1 MICFTRIPLKD
12 FIKKHNPQE
21 PKKETI
27 ENFEKEINNLLENAP
42 KQDDEEFQKNEIN
55 KFLKNTYGYDCN
67 TYKKVDSAIYVDGE
81 VRVLIEVK
89 ALNNRNEF
97 PKNRE
102 NPISK
107 AFCQMVLYFLEEIE
121 KEKNNSLK
129 HTIICNAHE
138 FFLFDCKDLL
148 FLKEDKRIKDF
159 YKKCAKKEG
168 TDSSKPKFYKDLEQY
183 LQEDFQGELR
193 YTHFNL
199 SNYDPKELPL
209 IYQVLSQEVLLKQR
223 KTLDANTLNK
233 DFYEELLY
241 ILGLE
246 EQNDKGKI
254 LIKPSRTQN
263 SLSAALKKKYEN
275 LDDEEVMALLI
286 AWNNRILFLRLLE
299 SLLISFKHFEKP
311 FLTTENF
318 KDFNALNTLFFEVL
332 AKKNSERSLNKEDK
346 ILEKIPYLNSSLF
359 DQTPLELKGHEIRLL
374 ENKKLELY
382 QNSVLKKHEN
392 YQEKKE
398 LPLLKYLFEFLR
410 LYKFTTTPKD
420 IKDNT
425 DTSESRLINPSV
437 LGLVFEKL
445 NGYKEGSF
453 YTPSFI
459 TSYMCKE
466 SITPIVL
473 DKFNAIYQWD
483 CENLKALREKIDRN
497 FSNEKAK
504 EYLNTLLTLRICDPA
519 VGSGHF
525 LVSAL
530 NEMVLI
536 AYELG
541 LIASLYRHELRLE
554 NDEIIIHH
562 AQTGEIFNYKKPHS
576 ENDPHHQI
584 QKELFE
590 LKKDIIENC
599 LFGVDINPNSCE
611 ITKLRLWIEL
621 LKYSYY
627 IFEKGKNTNNLET
640 LPNIDINIKCA
651 NSLVSRF
658 ALKDKALLKTEK
670 NKNLEYY
677 IAEYKELVKIYK
689 DPKILES
696 LTRPIKD
703 SNAVRKYA
711 KERLYQELAQNPN
724 KDFKKA
730 LNDRIEKIKEAF
742 KLTLEP
748 PQKEL
753 KFKKFLKEHLELYG
767 KSILEEANDNGLEL
781 EALAL
786 EKKMAHEGLFHD
798 YTPYPKLDKTDKVV
812 GLEHFNRYVLTSYKD
827 LQDENERYAN
837 ALEWRFE
844 FPEVLNDEG
853 DFLGF
858 DCIIGNPPY
867 IRQEHIKDLKPLL
880 QKQYQDFY
888 NSTADIYTYF
898 FALAYHLLKE
908 KGFNAF
914 ITSNKYAR
922 AKYGA
927 KLRELLLKKT
937 TLVSYMELNALK
949 VFESA
954 AVDTSI
960 MSFIKQTPP
969 KESDFEYYE
978 PTPNDKDDLKST
990 PHLPMKQN
998 ALSTES
1004 FIFANAT
1011 LLDLRDK
1018 IESVGTPLK
1027 DWDIQINYGI
1037 KTGANEAFIIPT
1049 EKREEILKNCDD
1061 AQKDERGMSE
1071 RERTKELIKP
1081 ILRGKDIKRYSY
1093 EWADLWVII
1102 AKFGSHEFLE
1112 VEYPTIYNHLLQYKD
1127 QLEQRGQCRYSRGPQ
1142 NSNKPYPGQH
1152 HWLELD
1158 NNPKD
1163 SYLQDFEKE
1172 KIVYGEIV
1180 QEPRFYLDNGEC
1192 ELGVFYAEA
1201 TSFILTGEHLRYL
1214 LGMLHSKLITF
1225 AFKTFYAGGGLG
1237 ESGYRYKKAFIER
1250 LPIPQITEKNQEL
1263 ADKITDGAK
1272 QILALKAKDPKAN
1285 TQGLEKEIDALV
1297 YQLYHLTDEE
1307 IKTIENGQ

>member
-1 MICFTRIPLKD
+1 MIRFAHISLKD

-21 PKKETI
+21 PTTETI
-27 ENFEKEINNLLENAP
+27 ENFEKEINSLLENAP
-42 KQDDEEFQKNEIN
+42 RQDDEEFQKNEIN
-55 KFLKNTYGYDCN
+55 SFLKNTYGYRCN
-67 TYKKVDSAIYVDGE
+67 TNKKVDSAIYMDKE
-81 VRVLIEVK
+81 AWVLIEVK
-89 ALNNRNEF
+89 ALNNKTEF

-102 NPISK
+102 NPLSK

-148 FLKEDKRIKDF
+148 FLKDDKRIKKF
-159 YKKCAKKEG
+159 YKNYAKKEG

-199 SNYDPKELPL
+199 SSYDPKELPL
-209 IYQVLSQEVLLKQR
+209 IYQVLSQEILLKQR

-254 LIKPSRTQN
+254 LIKPSRTKN
-263 SLSAALKKKYEN
+263 SLSDALKEQYKN

-299 SLLISFKHFEKP
+299 SLLISFEHFENP

-318 KDFNALNTLFFEVL
+318 ENFNDLNTLFFEVL
-332 AKKNSERSLNKEDK
+332 AKKNSERLKEIKEDK

-359 DQTPLELKGHEIRLL
+359 DKTPLESKGHEIKLL
-374 ENKKLELY
+374 DNKKLEIY
-382 QNSVLKKHEN
+382 KNSVLKKHED
-392 YQEKKE
+392 YQKDKP
-398 LPLLKYLFEFLR
+398 LPLLEYFFKFLR

-504 EYLNTLLTLRICDPA
+504 EYLQLLLTLRVCDPA

-530 NEMVLI
+530 NEMVWI

-541 LIASLYRHELRLE
+541 LIASLYRYDLKLE
-554 NDEIIIHH
+554 NDEIIIHTP
-562 AQTGEIFNYKKPHS
+562 TGEIFNYKKPDS
-576 ENDPHHQI
+576 ENDPHHHI

-590 LKKDIIENC
+590 LKKSIIENC

-627 IFEKGKNTNNLET
+627 IFENGKNTNALET

-651 NSLVSRF
+651 NSLISRF

-670 NKNLEYY
+670 NKNLKYS

-689 DPKILES
+689 NPKILET
-696 LTRPIKD
+696 LTHPIKD
-703 SNAVRKYA
+703 SDAVGKYA
-711 KERLYQELAQNPN
+711 KERLYQELKQNPN

-730 LNDRIEKIKEAF
+730 LNDRIEKIKKAF
-742 KLTLEP
+742 KLTLDP
-748 PQKEL
+748 PPKEL

-767 KSILEEANDNGLEL
+767 KSILEEANYNGLEL

-786 EKKMAHEGLFHD
+786 EKQMASEKLFHD
-798 YTPYPKLDKTDKVV
+798 YRPYPKLDKSDKVV
-812 GLEHFNRYVLTSYKD
+812 GLEHFNRYVLASYKD

-844 FPEVLNDEG
+844 FPEVLDDEG
-853 DFLGF
+853 DFSGF

-867 IRQEHIKDLKPLL
+867 IRQEQIKDLKPLL

-898 FALAYHLLKE
+898 FALSYHLLKE
-908 KGFNAF
+908 KGFSAF

-922 AKYGA
+922 AKYGT
-927 KLRELLLKKT
+927 KLREWLLKKT
-937 TLVSYMELNALK
+937 TIVSYMELNALK

-960 MSFIKQTPP
+960 MNFIKQTPP
-969 KESDFEYYE
+969 KESDFKYYE
-978 PTPNDKDDLKST
+978 PTPNDKNDLKST
-990 PHLPMKQN
+990 PSLLMKQN

-1018 IESVGTPLK
+1018 MESVGTPLK
-1027 DWDIQINYGI
+1027 NWDIQIYRGI
-1037 KTGANEAFIIPT
+1037 LTGANEAFIITT
-1049 EKREEILKNCDD
+1049 EKREEILNACKT
-1061 AQKDERGMSE
+1061 QEERK
-1071 RERTKELIKP
+1071 RTEALIKP

-1093 EWADLWVII
+1093 EWAGEWVIFI
-1102 AKFGSHEFLE
+1102 PWHFPNTNSPKNMEENEQDFSIH
-1112 VEYPTIYNHLLQYKD
+1112 YPIIYSHLLSHKD
-1127 QLEQRGQCRYSRGPQ
+1127 KLLKRNKDETGKRYEWYCLQRWAANY
-1142 NSNKPYPGQH
+1142 Y
-1152 HWLELD
+1152 
-1158 NNPKD
+1158 
-1163 SYLQDFEKE
+1163 QDFEKE
-1172 KIVYGEIV
+1172 KIVWASVGFVEYCMIPGLLI
-1180 QEPRFYLDNGEC
+1180 LDTNYFFEVSKFGN
-1192 ELGVFYAEA
+1192 
-1201 TSFILTGEHLRYL
+1201 TKNYL
-1214 LGMLHSKLITF
+1214 LGLLNSKLLTFWLKAKNTPLGDMGAYRNYKYNIMELPMVKIT
-1225 AFKTFYAGGGLG
+1225 AKN
-1237 ESGYRYKKAFIER
+1237 KKI
-1250 LPIPQITEKNQEL
+1250 
-1263 ADKITDGAK
+1263 ADKIIALVDK
-1272 QILALKAKDPKAN
+1272 ILKTKEKDPKAN
-1285 TQGLEKEIDALV
+1285 TQKLEKEIDALV
-1297 YQLYHLTDEE
+1297 YQLYNLTDEE
-1307 IKTIENGQ
+1307 IKIIEEGQ

>member
-1 MICFTRIPLKD
+1 MIRFTRVPLKD

-27 ENFEKEINNLLENAP
+27 ENFEKEINSLLENAP
-42 KQDDEEFQKNEIN
+42 RRNDEEFQKNEIN
-55 KFLKNTYGYDCN
+55 KFLGKTYGYECN
-67 TYKKVDSAIYVDGE
+67 TRKKVDSAIYMDEE
-81 VRVLIEVK
+81 VQVLIEVK
-89 ALNNRNEF
+89 ALNKKTEF
-97 PKNRE
+97 PKNKE
-102 NPISK
+102 NPLSK
-107 AFCQMVLYFLEEIE
+107 AFCQMVLYFLEEI
-121 KEKNNSLK
+121 KNNSLK

-148 FLKEDKRIKDF
+148 FLNDDRIKKF
-159 YKKCAKKEG
+159 YKNYAQKEG
-168 TDSSKPKFYKDLEQY
+168 TDSSKPKFYEDLEQY
-183 LQEDFQGELR
+183 LKEDFQGELR

-199 SNYDPKELPL
+199 SDDFKELPL
-209 IYQVLSQEVLLKQR
+209 IYQVLSHEVLLKQR

-246 EQNDKGKI
+246 EQNEKGKT

-263 SLSAALKKKYEN
+263 SLSDALKEQYTD

-286 AWNNRILFLRLLE
+286 TWNNRILFLRLLE
-299 SLLISFKHFEKP
+299 SLLISFEHFEKP

-332 AKKNSERSLNKEDK
+332 AKKNNERLPEIKEDK
-346 ILEKIPYLNSSLF
+346 ILQKIPYLNSSLF
-359 DQTPLELKGHEIRLL
+359 DKTPLELKGYRIRSLNNEPLEIYP
-374 ENKKLELY
+374 K
-382 QNSVLKKHEN
+382 SVLKKHEE
-392 YQEKKE
+392 YQEQKDSP
-398 LPLLKYLFEFLR
+398 LLLKYLFEFLR
-410 LYKFTTTPKD
+410 LYDFTTTPKD
-420 IKDNT
+420 IKDNKN
-425 DTSESRLINPSV
+425 TSESRLINPSV

-466 SITPIVL
+466 SIKTIVL
-473 DKFNAIYQWD
+473 DKFNQEYKIE
-483 CENLKALREKIDRN
+483 CEDLTELKNYFKDNYSYKEDKR
-497 FSNEKAK
+497 K
-504 EYLNTLLTLRICDPA
+504 EYLQVLLALRICDPA

-530 NEMVLI
+530 NEMVWV

-541 LIASLYRHELRLE
+541 LIASLPLDATLELE
-554 NDEIIIHH
+554 NDEILIKI
-562 AQTGEIFNYKKPHS
+562 AGKPFIYTRPSS
-576 ENDPHHQI
+576 EKEQSHQI

-590 LKKDIIENC
+590 LKKSIIENC

-627 IFEKGKNTNNLET
+627 IFEEGKNTDALET
-640 LPNIDINIKCA
+640 LPNIDINIKCG
-651 NSLVSRF
+651 NSLIFNFPLNSKLTIGQTLEF
-658 ALKDKALLKTEK
+658 S
-670 NKNLEYY
+670 KNLKVE
-677 IAEYKELVKIYK
+677 IKEYKNSVMFYK
-689 DPKILES
+689 EGLGEKAKILQNIAKLKSLIINYFIEQHQAKRHLKES
-696 LTRPIKD
+696 LKAFISEYGDGIFDISTAFGMEMLKIARHKDNNYKFVPTLTKKQPSPIGVE
-703 SNAVRKYA
+703 A
-711 KERLYQELAQNPN
+711 N
-724 KDFKKA
+724 K
-730 LNDRIEKIKEAF
+730 LLIKIKECYE
-742 KLTLEP
+742 TLEN
-748 PQKEL
+748 L
-753 KFKKFLKEHLELYG
+753 KN
-767 KSILEEANDNGLEL
+767 S
-781 EALAL
+781 
-786 EKKMAHEGLFHD
+786 
-798 YTPYPKLDKTDKVV
+798 KT
-812 GLEHFNRYVLTSYKD
+812 
-827 LQDENERYAN
+827 
-837 ALEWRFE
+837 LEWRFE
-844 FPEVLNDEG
+844 FPEVLDDEG

-867 IRQEHIKDLKPLL
+867 IRQEQIREIKPLL
-880 QKQYQDFY
+880 QKQYPDFY

-898 FALAYHLLKE
+898 FALSYHLLKE

-922 AKYGA
+922 ARYGA

-937 TLVSYMELNALK
+937 TIVSYMELNALK

-960 MSFIKQTPP
+960 MSFIKQDPP
-969 KESDFEYYE
+969 KESGFKYYE

-990 PHLPMKQN
+990 HSLSMRQN

-1004 FIFANAT
+1004 FIFANT
-1011 LLDLRDK
+1011 SLLDLRDK
-1018 IESVGTPLK
+1018 MESVGTPLK
-1027 DWDIQINYGI
+1027 DWDIQIYRGI
-1037 KTGANEAFIIPT
+1037 LTGANEAFIITT
-1049 EKREEILKNCDD
+1049 EKREEILNACKT
-1061 AQKDERGMSE
+1061 QEERK
-1071 RERTKELIKP
+1071 RTEALIKP

-1093 EWADLWVII
+1093 EWAGEWVINTHNGYTSALKSKI
-1102 AKFGSHEFLE
+1102 PPIDIEKYPAIKAHLDSHYDAITTRSDQGDTPYHLRNCAYLE
-1112 VEYPTIYNHLLQYKD
+1112 
-1127 QLEQRGQCRYSRGPQ
+1127 
-1142 NSNKPYPGQH
+1142 
-1152 HWLELD
+1152 
-1158 NNPKD
+1158 
-1163 SYLQDFEKE
+1163 DFEKE

-1192 ELGVFYAEA
+1192 ELGYFYAEA

-1263 ADKITDGAK
+1263 ADKITDCAER
-1272 QILALKAKDPKAN
+1272 ILKSKEKDPKAN
-1285 TQGLEKEIDALV
+1285 TQELEKEIDTLV
-1297 YQLYHLTDEE
+1297 YQLYNLTDEE
-1307 IKTIENGQ
+1307 IKIIEDEQ

>member
-1 MICFTRIPLKD
+1 MMSFTRILLKD
-12 FIKKHNPQE
+12 FIKKYNP
-21 PKKETI
+21 PTPTKETI
-27 ENFEKEINNLLENAP
+27 ENFEKEINSLLENAP
-42 KQDDEEFQKNEIN
+42 RQDDEEFQKNEIN
-55 KFLKNTYGYDCN
+55 KFLENTYGYKCN
-67 TYKKVDSAIYVDGE
+67 TYEKVDSAIYVDKE

-97 PKNRE
+97 PKDRE
-102 NPISK
+102 NPLSK
-107 AFCQMVLYFLEEIE
+107 AFCQMVFYFLEEIE
-121 KEKNNSLK
+121 KNNSLK
-129 HTIICNAHE
+129 HAIVCNAHE
-138 FFLFDCKDLL
+138 FFLFDCKDFRAL
-148 FLKEDKRIKDF
+148 FQNHKRITKLHKD
-159 YKKCAKKEG
+159 CAKKEG
-168 TDSSKPKFYKDLEQY
+168 TDPSTKRFYSDLEEY
-183 LQEDFQGELR
+183 LKKDFEGELR
-193 YTHFNL
+193 YTYFNL
-199 SNYDPKELPL
+199 NDDFKELPL
-209 IYQVLSQEVLLKQR
+209 IYQVLSQEVLLKQK

-246 EQNDKGKI
+246 EKNEKGKT
-254 LIKPSRTQN
+254 LIKPSRTPN
-263 SLSAALKKKYEN
+263 SLSDALKKQYKD

-318 KDFNALNTLFFEVL
+318 KDFNDLNTLFFEVL
-332 AKKNSERSLNKEDK
+332 AKKNSERSQAKNK
-346 ILEKIPYLNSSLF
+346 ILEEIPYLNSSLF
-359 DQTPLELKGHEIRLL
+359 DQTPLESKGYKIRSLDNEPLEIYP
-374 ENKKLELY
+374 K
-382 QNSVLKKHEN
+382 SVLKKHEE
-392 YQEKKE
+392 YQKQKD
-398 LPLLKYLFEFLR
+398 LPLLEYLFEFLR
-410 LYKFTTTPKD
+410 VYDFTTTPKD
-420 IKDNT
+420 IKDNQNN
-425 DTSESRLINPSV
+425 SESRLINPSV

-466 SITPIVL
+466 SIESIVL
-473 DKFNAIYQWD
+473 DKFNATYQWD
-483 CENLKALREKIDRN
+483 CKDLEALREKIDRN

-541 LIASLYRHELRLE
+541 LIASLYRHELKLE
-554 NDEIIIHH
+554 NDEIIIH
-562 AQTGEIFNYKKPHS
+562 TPEDKVFKYTIPHS

-627 IFEKGKNTNNLET
+627 IFEEGKNTNNLET
-640 LPNIDINIKCA
+640 LPNIDINIKCG
-651 NSLVSRF
+651 NSLISRF

-689 DPKILES
+689 DPKILET

-844 FPEVLNDEG
+844 FPEVLDDEG

-867 IRQEHIKDLKPLL
+867 IRQEQIKDLKPLL

-888 NSTADIYTYF
+888 NSSSDIYTYF

-908 KGFNAF
+908 KGFSAF

-960 MSFIKQTPP
+960 IHFIKQPPP
-969 KESDFEYYE
+969 KESDFKYYE
-978 PTPNDKDDLKST
+978 PTENDKENLKNT
-990 PHLPMKQN
+990 PSLLMKQN

-1004 FIFANAT
+1004 FIFANTT

-1018 IESVGTPLK
+1018 MENIGTPLK
-1027 DWDIQINYGI
+1027 DWDIQIYRGI
-1037 KTGANEAFIIPT
+1037 LTGANEAFIIPT
-1049 EKREEILKNCDD
+1049 EKRDAILKNCDD
-1061 AQKDERGMSE
+1061 LQKDERGMSE

-1093 EWADLWVII
+1093 EWAHLWLINTHNGYTSATKSKIPPIDIEKYPTLKAHLDAHYDII
-1102 AKFGSHEFLE
+1102 ATRCDQGDTPYHLRNCAYLE
-1112 VEYPTIYNHLLQYKD
+1112 
-1127 QLEQRGQCRYSRGPQ
+1127 
-1142 NSNKPYPGQH
+1142 
-1152 HWLELD
+1152 
-1158 NNPKD
+1158 
-1163 SYLQDFEKE
+1163 DFEKE
-1172 KIVYGEIV
+1172 KIVYSEIV

-1192 ELGVFYAEA
+1192 ELGFFYAEA

-1263 ADKITDGAK
+1263 ADKITDCTER
-1272 QILALKAKDPKAN
+1272 ILKSKEEDPKAN
-1285 TQGLEKEIDALV
+1285 TQRLEQEIDALV
-1297 YQLYHLTDEE
+1297 YQLYNLTDEE
-1307 IKTIENGQ
+1307 IKIIEDGQ

>member
-1 MICFTRIPLKD
+1 MIRFTHISLKD

-27 ENFEKEINNLLENAP
+27 ENFEKEINSLLENAP
-42 KQDDEEFQKNEIN
+42 RQDDEEFQKNEIN
-55 KFLKNTYGYDCN
+55 KFFLKTYGYECN
-67 TYKKVDSAIYVDGE
+67 TRKKVDSAIYVDGE

-89 ALNNRNEF
+89 ALNNKIEF
-97 PKNRE
+97 PKNKE

-138 FFLFDCKDLL
+138 FFLFDCRDLL

-168 TDSSKPKFYKDLEQY
+168 TDSSKPKFYQDLEQY
-183 LQEDFQGELR
+183 LQKDFQGELP

-199 SNYDPKELPL
+199 SDDFKELPL
-209 IYQVLSQEVLLKQR
+209 IYQVLSHEVLLKQR

-246 EQNDKGKI
+246 EQNEKGKI
-254 LIKPSRTQN
+254 LIKPSCTQN
-263 SLSAALKKKYEN
+263 SLSDALKKKYKN

-299 SLLISFKHFEKP
+299 SLLISFEHFEKEKP

-318 KDFNALNTLFFEVL
+318 KDFNALNTLFFKVL
-332 AKKNSERSLNKEDK
+332 AKKNSERLPEIKEDK
-346 ILEKIPYLNSSLF
+346 ILQKIPYLNSSLF
-359 DQTPLELKGHEIRLL
+359 DKTPLELKGHEIKLL
-374 ENKKLELY
+374 DNKSLEIY
-382 QNSVLKKHEN
+382 PKSVLKKHEE
-392 YQEKKE
+392 YQKEKD
-398 LPLLKYLFEFLR
+398 LPFLEYLFEFLR
-410 LYKFTTTPKD
+410 LYDFTTTPKD
-420 IKDNT
+420 IKDNQNK
-425 DTSESRLINPSV
+425 SESRLINPSV

-497 FSNEKAK
+497 FSNEKTK
-504 EYLNTLLTLRICDPA
+504 EYLQLLLTLRVCDPA

-554 NDEIIIHH
+554 NDEIIIHTPKTPH
-562 AQTGEIFNYKKPHS
+562 TPEDKVFKYTIPHS
-576 ENDPHHQI
+576 ENDPHHHI

-627 IFEKGKNTNNLET
+627 IFEEGKNTNNLET

-651 NSLVSRF
+651 NSLISRF
-658 ALKDKALLKTEK
+658 NLNDDLKKIPNIKQK
-670 NKNLEYY
+670 
-677 IAEYKELVKIYK
+677 IQEYKDLVAQYK
-689 DPKILES
+689 DPNPLYPLNKQDLINKIQDLKNTFS
-696 LTRPIKD
+696 LTLKD
-703 SNAVRKYA
+703 PKTKA
-711 KERLYQELAQNPN
+711 ELE
-724 KDFKKA
+724 KA
-730 LNDRIEKIKEAF
+730 IEKHIKKYNFFALDDKSLLDGLDYFIPSLFGTLKLSPKEEEEAF
-742 KLTLEP
+742 AS
-748 PQKEL
+748 
-753 KFKKFLKEHLELYG
+753 YG
-767 KSILEEANDNGLEL
+767 RIR
-781 EALAL
+781 ALR
-786 EKKMAHEGLFHD
+786 K
-798 YTPYPKLDKTDKVV
+798 KLDDALS
-812 GLEHFNRYVLTSYKD
+812 GREYH
-827 LQDENERYAN
+827 N
-837 ALEWRFE
+837 AFEWRFE
-844 FPEVLNDEG
+844 FPEVLDDEG

-898 FALAYHLLKE
+898 FALSYHLLKE

-937 TLVSYMELNALK
+937 TIVSYMELNALK

-954 AVDTSI
+954 TVDTSI
-960 MSFIKQTPP
+960 IHFIKQPP
-969 KESDFEYYE
+969 LKESVFDYYE
-978 PTPNDKDDLKST
+978 PTPNDKDDLKSAR
-990 PHLPMKQN
+990 PLPMKQN

-1018 IESVGTPLK
+1018 MESIGAPLK
-1027 DWDIQINYGI
+1027 DWDIQIYRGI
-1037 KTGANEAFIIPT
+1037 LTGANEAFIIPT
-1049 EKREEILKNCDD
+1049 EKRDEILKNCDD
-1061 AQKDERGMSE
+1061 AQKDEKGMSE
-1071 RERTKELIKP
+1071 RERTIELIKP

-1093 EWADLWVII
+1093 EWAHLWVINTHNGYTSALKSKI
-1102 AKFGSHEFLE
+1102 PPIDIEKYPATKAHLDAHYDAIVTRCDQGDTPYHLRNCAYLE
-1112 VEYPTIYNHLLQYKD
+1112 
-1127 QLEQRGQCRYSRGPQ
+1127 
-1142 NSNKPYPGQH
+1142 
-1152 HWLELD
+1152 
-1158 NNPKD
+1158 
-1163 SYLQDFEKE
+1163 DFEKE
-1172 KIVYGEIV
+1172 KIVYPETSQGAYFIYENSGIFLEKTAFMIV
-1180 QEPRFYLDNGEC
+1180 SDAYSLK
-1192 ELGVFYAEA
+1192 L
-1201 TSFILTGEHLRYL
+1201 LTAL
-1214 LGMLHSKLITF
+1214 LNSKLITF
-1225 AFKTFYAGGGLG
+1225 YFKNFCGGCILG
-1237 ESGYRYKKAFIER
+1237 KSGYQYNKHALEKI
-1250 LPIPQITEKNQEL
+1250 PIPQITTKNQEL
-1263 ADKITDGAK
+1263 ADKITDYADK
-1272 QILALKAKDPKAN
+1272 ILQSKEKDPKAN
-1285 TQGLEKEIDALV
+1285 TQKLEKEIDALV

-1307 IKTIENGQ
+1307 IKIIEDGQ

>member
-1 MICFTRIPLKD
+1 MDYKKLDLPNTNHPSKEQLKAFETAFNAFLETNPQENENHQNDAFNDLLKGVFKYKVKPTKKIDSAILNDNDKVEVIIEFKALKNPNEFIKKGDLNVKALHESLFYYLTERKNGNNNLKRLILATIKELYIIDANEFEVFNKDKEIKNAFKNCHDKKGNDPRTKAFYDFCQKRLNELDRSLKYHHIPLK
-12 FIKKHNPQE
+12 
-21 PKKETI
+21 KE
-27 ENFEKEINNLLENAP
+27 NLA
-42 KQDDEEFQKNEIN
+42 
-55 KFLKNTYGYDCN
+55 
-67 TYKKVDSAIYVDGE
+67 
-81 VRVLIEVK
+81 
-89 ALNNRNEF
+89 
-97 PKNRE
+97 
-102 NPISK
+102 
-107 AFCQMVLYFLEEIE
+107 
-121 KEKNNSLK
+121 
-129 HTIICNAHE
+129 
-138 FFLFDCKDLL
+138 
-148 FLKEDKRIKDF
+148 
-159 YKKCAKKEG
+159 
-168 TDSSKPKFYKDLEQY
+168 
-183 LQEDFQGELR
+183 
-193 YTHFNL
+193 
-199 SNYDPKELPL
+199 L
-209 IYQVLSQEVLLKQR
+209 IYQALSPNFLLKIP
-223 KTLDANTLNK
+223 KYSDANTLNK

-263 SLSAALKKKYEN
+263 SLSGALKEQYKN

-299 SLLISFKHFEKP
+299 SLLNSFKHFEDKDR
-311 FLTTENF
+311 FLTIENF

-332 AKKNSERSLNKEDK
+332 AKKNGERLSEIKEDK

-359 DQTPLELKGHEIRLL
+359 DKTPLELKGHEIKLL
-374 ENKKLELY
+374 DNKKLEIY
-382 QNSVLKKHEN
+382 KNSVLKKHED
-392 YQEKKE
+392 YQKQKDLKP
-398 LPLLKYLFEFLR
+398 LPLLEYLFEFLR
-410 LYKFTTTPKD
+410 LYDFTTTPKD
-420 IKDNT
+420 IKDNQN
-425 DTSESRLINPSV
+425 TSESRLINPSV

-473 DKFNAIYQWD
+473 DKFNATYQWD

-504 EYLNTLLTLRICDPA
+504 EYLNTLLTLRVCDPA

-530 NEMVLI
+530 NEMVWV

-541 LIASLYRHELRLE
+541 LIASLHRYDLKLE
-554 NDEIIIHH
+554 NDEIIIH
-562 AQTGEIFNYKKPHS
+562 TPEDKIFNYTIPLR

-651 NSLVSRF
+651 NSLISRF
-658 ALKDKALLKTEK
+658 NLNDDLKKIPNIKQK
-670 NKNLEYY
+670 
-677 IAEYKELVKIYK
+677 IQEYKDLVAQYK
-689 DPKILES
+689 DPNPLYPLNKADLINKIQDLKNTFSITLKDPKTKAELE
-696 LTRPIKD
+696 
-703 SNAVRKYA
+703 
-711 KERLYQELAQNPN
+711 
-724 KDFKKA
+724 KA
-730 LNDRIEKIKEAF
+730 IEKHIKKYNYFALDDKSLLAGLNYFTPNLFGTPKLSPKEEKEAF
-742 KLTLEP
+742 AS
-748 PQKEL
+748 
-753 KFKKFLKEHLELYG
+753 YG
-767 KSILEEANDNGLEL
+767 RIR
-781 EALAL
+781 ALR
-786 EKKMAHEGLFHD
+786 K
-798 YTPYPKLDKTDKVV
+798 KLDDALS
-812 GLEHFNRYVLTSYKD
+812 GREY
-827 LQDENERYAN
+827 QN
-837 ALEWRFE
+837 AFEWRFE
-844 FPEVLNDEG
+844 FPEVLDDEG

-867 IRQEHIKDLKPLL
+867 IRQEQIKDLKPLL

-888 NSTADIYTYF
+888 NSSSDIYTYF
-898 FALAYHLLKE
+898 FALSFHLLKE
-908 KGFNAF
+908 KGFSAF

-969 KESDFEYYE
+969 KESVFNYYE

-990 PHLPMKQN
+990 RSLSMKQN

-1004 FIFANAT
+1004 FIFANTT

-1049 EKREEILKNCDD
+1049 EKRDEILKNCDD
-1061 AQKDERGMSE
+1061 VQKDERGMSE

-1093 EWADLWVII
+1093 EWAGEWVIFI
-1102 AKFGSHEFLE
+1102 PWHFPNTGSPKSMEKNEQDFSIH
-1112 VEYPTIYNHLLQYKD
+1112 YPIIYAHLLSHKD
-1127 QLEQRGQCRYSRGPQ
+1127 ELLKRNKDETGKRYEWYCLQRWAA
-1142 NSNKPYPGQH
+1142 N
-1152 HWLELD
+1152 
-1158 NNPKD
+1158 
-1163 SYLQDFEKE
+1163 YLQDFEKE

-1285 TQGLEKEIDALV
+1285 TQELEKEIDALV
-1297 YQLYHLTDEE
+1297 YQLYNLTDEE
-1307 IKTIENGQ
+1307 IKIIEDGQ

>member
-1 MICFTRIPLKD
+1 MDYKKLDLPNTNYPSKEKLEAFKTAFDAFLETNPQENENHQNDAFNDLLKGVFKYKVKPIKRIDSAILNDNDKVEVIIEFKALKNPNEFIKKGDLNVKAFHESLLYYLTERKNGNNNLKRLILATIKELYIIDANEFEVFNKDKEIENAFKNCHDRKGNDTRTEAFYDACQKRLNELDRSLKYHHIPLK
-12 FIKKHNPQE
+12 
-21 PKKETI
+21 KE
-27 ENFEKEINNLLENAP
+27 NLA
-42 KQDDEEFQKNEIN
+42 
-55 KFLKNTYGYDCN
+55 
-67 TYKKVDSAIYVDGE
+67 
-81 VRVLIEVK
+81 
-89 ALNNRNEF
+89 
-97 PKNRE
+97 
-102 NPISK
+102 
-107 AFCQMVLYFLEEIE
+107 
-121 KEKNNSLK
+121 
-129 HTIICNAHE
+129 
-138 FFLFDCKDLL
+138 
-148 FLKEDKRIKDF
+148 
-159 YKKCAKKEG
+159 
-168 TDSSKPKFYKDLEQY
+168 
-183 LQEDFQGELR
+183 
-193 YTHFNL
+193 
-199 SNYDPKELPL
+199 L
-209 IYQVLSQEVLLKQR
+209 IYQALSPNFLLKIP
-223 KTLDANTLNK
+223 KYSDANTLNK

-254 LIKPSRTQN
+254 LIKPSRTEN
-263 SLSAALKKKYEN
+263 SLSYALKEQYKN

-299 SLLISFKHFEKP
+299 SLLISFNHFKDR

-318 KDFNALNTLFFEVL
+318 KDFNALNTLFFKVL
-332 AKKNSERSLNKEDK
+332 AKKNSERLSEIKENK

-359 DQTPLELKGHEIRLL
+359 DKTPLELEGHEIKLL
-374 ENKKLELY
+374 NNKPLEIY
-382 QNSVLKKHEN
+382 PKSVLKKDN
-392 YQEKKE
+392 PKQEP
-398 LPLLKYLFEFLR
+398 LPLLKYLFEFLC
-410 LYKFTTTPKD
+410 LYKFTTTPED

-483 CENLKALREKIDRN
+483 CKDLEALKGKIDRN
-497 FSNEKAK
+497 FSNQKAK

-530 NEMVLI
+530 NEMVWV

-554 NDEIIIHH
+554 NDEIIIH
-562 AQTGEIFNYKKPHS
+562 TPEDKVFNYTIPHS

-627 IFEKGKNTNNLET
+627 IFEEGKNTNALET

-651 NSLVSRF
+651 NSLISRF
-658 ALKDKALLKTEK
+658 NLNDDLKKIPNIKQK
-670 NKNLEYY
+670 
-677 IAEYKELVKIYK
+677 IQEYKDLVAQYK
-689 DPKILES
+689 DPKPLYPLNKSDLINKIQDLKNTFS
-696 LTRPIKD
+696 LTLKD
-703 SNAVRKYA
+703 PKTKA
-711 KERLYQELAQNPN
+711 ELE
-724 KDFKKA
+724 KA
-730 LNDRIEKIKEAF
+730 IEKHIKKYNFFALDDKSLLDGLNYFIPSLFGTLKLSPKEEEEAF
-742 KLTLEP
+742 AS
-748 PQKEL
+748 
-753 KFKKFLKEHLELYG
+753 YG
-767 KSILEEANDNGLEL
+767 RIR
-781 EALAL
+781 ALR
-786 EKKMAHEGLFHD
+786 K
-798 YTPYPKLDKTDKVV
+798 KLDDALS
-812 GLEHFNRYVLTSYKD
+812 GREYH
-827 LQDENERYAN
+827 N
-837 ALEWRFE
+837 AFEWRFE
-844 FPEVLNDEG
+844 FPEVLDDEG
-853 DFLGF
+853 NFLGF

-880 QKQYQDFY
+880 EKQYQDFY
-888 NSTADIYTYF
+888 NSSSDIYTYF
-898 FALAYHLLKE
+898 FALSYHLLKE
-908 KGFNAF
+908 KGFSAF

-960 MSFIKQTPP
+960 IHFIKQPP
-969 KESDFEYYE
+969 LKESVFKYYE
-978 PTPNDKDDLKST
+978 PTENDKDDLKNT
-990 PHLPMKQN
+990 PSLLMKQN
-998 ALSTES
+998 ALQTES
-1004 FIFANAT
+1004 FIFANTT

-1018 IESVGTPLK
+1018 IESIGTPLK
-1027 DWDIQINYGI
+1027 DWGIQIYRGI
-1037 KTGANEAFIIPT
+1037 LTGCNEAFIIPT
-1049 EKREEILKNCDD
+1049 EKRDEILNACKT
-1061 AQKDERGMSE
+1061 QEE
-1071 RERTKELIKP
+1071 RERTERLIKP

-1093 EWADLWVII
+1093 EWAHLWVIFI
-1102 AKFGSHEFLE
+1102 PWHFPNTDNPKNMEENEQDFSIH
-1112 VEYPTIYNHLLQYKD
+1112 YPIIYAHLLSHKD
-1127 QLEQRGQCRYSRGPQ
+1127 KLLKRNKDETGKRYEWYCLQRWAA
-1142 NSNKPYPGQH
+1142 N
-1152 HWLELD
+1152 
-1158 NNPKD
+1158 
-1163 SYLQDFEKE
+1163 YLQDFEKE

-1192 ELGVFYAEA
+1192 GLGYFYAEA

-1250 LPIPQITEKNQEL
+1250 LPIPKITPENQEL
-1263 ADKITDGAK
+1263 ADKIIALVDKILQAK
-1272 QILALKAKDPKAN
+1272 VKDPKAN

-1307 IKTIENGQ
+1307 IKTIEDGQ

>member
-1 MICFTRIPLKD
+1 MDYKKLDLPNTNHPSKEQLKAFETAFNAFLETNPQENENHQNDAFNDLLKGVFKYKVKPTKKIDSAILNDNDKVEVIIEFKALKNPNEFIKKGDLNVKALHESLFYYLTERKNGNNNLKHLILATIKELYIIDADEFEVFYKDKEIQKAFENCHDKKGNDPRTKAFYDACQKRLNELDRSLKYHHIPLK
-12 FIKKHNPQE
+12 
-21 PKKETI
+21 KE
-27 ENFEKEINNLLENAP
+27 NLA
-42 KQDDEEFQKNEIN
+42 
-55 KFLKNTYGYDCN
+55 
-67 TYKKVDSAIYVDGE
+67 
-81 VRVLIEVK
+81 
-89 ALNNRNEF
+89 
-97 PKNRE
+97 
-102 NPISK
+102 
-107 AFCQMVLYFLEEIE
+107 
-121 KEKNNSLK
+121 
-129 HTIICNAHE
+129 
-138 FFLFDCKDLL
+138 
-148 FLKEDKRIKDF
+148 
-159 YKKCAKKEG
+159 
-168 TDSSKPKFYKDLEQY
+168 
-183 LQEDFQGELR
+183 
-193 YTHFNL
+193 
-199 SNYDPKELPL
+199 L
-209 IYQVLSQEVLLKQR
+209 IYQALSPNFLLKIP
-223 KTLDANTLNK
+223 KYSDANTLNK

-246 EQNDKGKI
+246 EQNEKGKT

-263 SLSAALKKKYEN
+263 SLSYALKEQYKN

-299 SLLISFKHFEKP
+299 SLLISFKHFENP

-318 KDFNALNTLFFEVL
+318 NDFNALNTLFFEVL
-332 AKKNSERSLNKEDK
+332 AKKNSERLPEIKEDK
-346 ILEKIPYLNSSLF
+346 ILRKIPYLNSSLF
-359 DQTPLELKGHEIRLL
+359 DKTPLELKGHEIKLL
-374 ENKKLELY
+374 DNKKLEIY
-382 QNSVLKKHEN
+382 KNSVFKKHKD
-392 YQEKKE
+392 YQKEKA
-398 LPLLKYLFEFLR
+398 LPLLKYLFEFLH
-410 LYKFTTTPKD
+410 LYKFTTTPED
-420 IKDNT
+420 IKDNK

-483 CENLKALREKIDRN
+483 CENLKALRGKIDRD
-497 FSNEKAK
+497 FSDQKAK
-504 EYLNTLLTLRICDPA
+504 EYLQLLLTLRICDPA

-530 NEMVLI
+530 NEMVWI

-541 LIASLYRHELRLE
+541 LIASLYRHSLRLE
-554 NDEIIIHH
+554 NDEIIIH
-562 AQTGEIFNYKKPHS
+562 TPEDKVFKYTIPHS
-576 ENDPHHQI
+576 ENDPHHHI

-627 IFEKGKNTNNLET
+627 IFEEGKNTNALET

-651 NSLVSRF
+651 NSLISRF
-658 ALKDKALLKTEK
+658 NLNDDLKKIPNIKK
-670 NKNLEYY
+670 K
-677 IAEYKELVKIYK
+677 IQEYKDLVAQYK
-689 DPKILES
+689 DPNPLYPLNKADLINKIQDLKTTFS
-696 LTRPIKD
+696 LTLKD
-703 SNAVRKYA
+703 SRT
-711 KERLYQELAQNPN
+711 KEELE
-724 KDFKKA
+724 KA
-730 LNDRIEKIKEAF
+730 IEKHIKKYNFFALDDKSLLDGLNYFIPSLFGTLKLSPKEEEEAF
-742 KLTLEP
+742 AS
-748 PQKEL
+748 
-753 KFKKFLKEHLELYG
+753 YG
-767 KSILEEANDNGLEL
+767 RIR
-781 EALAL
+781 ALR
-786 EKKMAHEGLFHD
+786 K
-798 YTPYPKLDKTDKVV
+798 KLDDALS
-812 GLEHFNRYVLTSYKD
+812 GREY
-827 LQDENERYAN
+827 QN
-837 ALEWRFE
+837 AFEWRFE

-880 QKQYQDFY
+880 EKQYQDFY
-888 NSTADIYTYF
+888 NSSSDIYTYF
-898 FALAYHLLKE
+898 FALSYHLLKE
-908 KGFNAF
+908 KGFSAF

-960 MSFIKQTPP
+960 MNFIKQTPP
-969 KESDFEYYE
+969 KESDFKYYE

-990 PHLPMKQN
+990 PSLSMKQN

-1027 DWDIQINYGI
+1027 DWGIQIYRGI
-1037 KTGANEAFIIPT
+1037 LTGANEAFIIPT
-1049 EKREEILKNCDD
+1049 EKRDEILNACKT
-1061 AQKDERGMSE
+1061 QEE
-1071 RERTKELIKP
+1071 RERTERLIKP

-1093 EWADLWVII
+1093 EWASLWVINTHNGYTSNLKSKI
-1102 AKFGSHEFLE
+1102 PPIDIEK
-1112 VEYPTIYNHLLQYKD
+1112 YPTIKAHLNSHYDTIATRSD
-1127 QLEQRGQCRYSRGPQ
+1127 QGDTPYHLRNCAYLE
-1142 NSNKPYPGQH
+1142 
-1152 HWLELD
+1152 
-1158 NNPKD
+1158 
-1163 SYLQDFEKE
+1163 DFEKE

-1250 LPIPQITEKNQEL
+1250 LPIPQITKSNQPT
-1263 ADKITDGAK
+1263 ADKITDCAER
-1272 QILALKAKDPKAN
+1272 ILQLKAKDPKAN

-1307 IKTIENGQ
+1307 IKIIEDGQ

>member
-1 MICFTRIPLKD
+1 MIKFVRIPLKD
-12 FIKKHNPQE
+12 FIKKYNPQE

-27 ENFEKEINNLLENAP
+27 ENFEKEINSLLENAP
-42 KQDDEEFQKNEIN
+42 RQDGEEFQKNEIN
-55 KFLKNTYGYDCN
+55 EFLKNTYDYHCN
-67 TYKKVDSAIYVDGE
+67 TYEKVDSAIYVDGKAW
-81 VRVLIEVK
+81 VLIEVK
-89 ALNNRNEF
+89 ALNNKNEF

-102 NPISK
+102 NPLSK
-107 AFCQMVLYFLEEIE
+107 AFCQMVFYFLDAI
-121 KEKNNSLK
+121 EKNNSLK
-129 HTIICNAHE
+129 HAIICNAHE

-148 FLKEDKRIKDF
+148 NLFQNDKEITKLHKN
-159 YKKCAKKEG
+159 CTLKEG
-168 TDSSKPKFYKDLEQY
+168 TDPSTKRFYSDLEEY
-183 LQEDFQGELR
+183 LKESFEGELR

-199 SNYDPKELPL
+199 SSDDPKEL
-209 IYQVLSQEVLLKQR
+209 IYQVLSHEVLLKQK

-246 EQNDKGKI
+246 EQNEKGKI

-263 SLSAALKKKYEN
+263 SLSDALKKAYKN

-311 FLTTENF
+311 FLTIENF
-318 KDFNALNTLFFEVL
+318 TNFNALNTLFFEVL
-332 AKKNSERSLNKEDK
+332 AKKNNERLKEIKEGK
-346 ILEKIPYLNSSLF
+346 ILGKIPYLNSSLF
-359 DQTPLELKGHEIRLL
+359 DKTPLESNGHEIRLL
-374 ENKKLELY
+374 KNERLEVY
-382 QNSVLKKHEN
+382 PKSILKKDKDF
-392 YQEKKE
+392 QEKKDFS
-398 LPLLKYLFEFLR
+398 LLEYLFTFLHA
-410 LYKFTTTPKD
+410 YDFTTTPKD
-420 IKDNT
+420 IKDNKN
-425 DTSESRLINPSV
+425 TSESRLINPSV

-459 TSYMCKE
+459 TSYMCSE
-466 SITPIVL
+466 SITTIVL
-473 DKFNAIYQWD
+473 DKFNQKYNIE
-483 CENLKALREKIDRN
+483 C
-497 FSNEKAK
+497 
-504 EYLNTLLTLRICDPA
+504 EYLKELKNYLKNSYKEDKRKQYLQVLLTLRICDPA

-530 NEMVLI
+530 NEMVRI

-541 LIASLYRHELRLE
+541 LITSLHRYDLKLE

-562 AQTGEIFNYKKPHS
+562 TQTDEIFNYKKPHS

-590 LKKDIIENC
+590 LKKSIIENC

-627 IFEKGKNTNNLET
+627 IFENGKNTNALET
-640 LPNIDINIKCA
+640 LPNIDINIKCG
-651 NSLVSRF
+651 NSLIFRF
-658 ALKDKALLKTEK
+658 ALKDKALLKTKK
-670 NKNLEYY
+670 NQNLKYS

-689 DPKILES
+689 DPKILEI
-696 LTRPIKD
+696 LTHPIKD

-711 KERLYQELAQNPN
+711 KERLYQELKQNPN

-742 KLTLEP
+742 KLTLDP

-767 KSILEEANDNGLEL
+767 KSILEEANYNGLEL
-781 EALAL
+781 EALVL
-786 EKKMAHEGLFHD
+786 EKQMANLFND
-798 YTPYPKLDKTDKVV
+798 YRPYPKLDKSDKVV
-812 GLEHFNRYVLTSYKD
+812 GLEHFNLYVLTSYKD

-844 FPEVLNDEG
+844 FPEVLDDEG

-867 IRQEHIKDLKPLL
+867 IRQEQIKPIKPLL
-880 QKQYQDFY
+880 EKQYPDFY

-898 FALAYHLLKE
+898 FALSYHLLKD

-937 TLVSYMELNALK
+937 TIVSYMELNALK

-960 MSFIKQTPP
+960 MSFIKQEPP
-969 KESDFEYYE
+969 KDSRFKYYE
-978 PTPNDKDDLKST
+978 PTPDDKNNLKSARSLT
-990 PHLPMKQN
+990 MKQN

-1018 IESVGTPLK
+1018 MESVGIPLK
-1027 DWDIQINYGI
+1027 DWNIQINYGI
-1037 KTGANEAFIIPT
+1037 KTGANEAFIITT
-1049 EKREEILKNCDD
+1049 EKREEILNACKT
-1061 AQKDERGMSE
+1061 QEERK
-1071 RERTKELIKP
+1071 RTETLIKP

-1093 EWADLWVII
+1093 EWADLWVINTHNGYTSNLKSKIPPIDIEKYPALKSHLDSHWDTI
-1102 AKFGSHEFLE
+1102 ATRSDQGDTPYHLRNCAYLE
-1112 VEYPTIYNHLLQYKD
+1112 
-1127 QLEQRGQCRYSRGPQ
+1127 
-1142 NSNKPYPGQH
+1142 
-1152 HWLELD
+1152 
-1158 NNPKD
+1158 
-1163 SYLQDFEKE
+1163 DFEQE
-1172 KIVYGEIV
+1172 KIVWASVGFVEYCMIPGLLI
-1180 QEPRFYLDNGEC
+1180 LDTNYFFEVSKFGN
-1192 ELGVFYAEA
+1192 
-1201 TSFILTGEHLRYL
+1201 TKNYL
-1214 LGMLHSKLITF
+1214 LGLLNSKLLTFWLKAKNTPLGDMGAYRNYKYNIMELPMVKIT
-1225 AFKTFYAGGGLG
+1225 AKN
-1237 ESGYRYKKAFIER
+1237 KKI
-1250 LPIPQITEKNQEL
+1250 
-1263 ADKITDGAK
+1263 ADKITVLVDK
-1272 QILALKAKDPKAN
+1272 ILKSKEKDPKAN
-1285 TQGLEKEIDALV
+1285 IQKLEKEIDALV
-1297 YQLYHLTDEE
+1297 YQLYNLTDEE
-1307 IKTIENGQ
+1307 IKIIEEGQEIKS

>member
-1 MICFTRIPLKD
+1 MDYKKLDLPNTNYPNKEQLKAFETAFDAFLETNPQENENHQNGAFNDLLKGVFKYKVKPTKRIDSAILNENNEVEVIIEFKALKNPNE
-12 FIKKHNPQE
+12 FIKKGDLNVKAFHESLLYYLTERKEGNNNLKHLILATIKELYIIDANEFEVFNKDKEIKKAFENCHDKKGNDPHTEAFYDACQKHLNE
-21 PKKETI
+21 LDHSLKYHHISLKKE
-27 ENFEKEINNLLENAP
+27 NLA
-42 KQDDEEFQKNEIN
+42 
-55 KFLKNTYGYDCN
+55 
-67 TYKKVDSAIYVDGE
+67 
-81 VRVLIEVK
+81 
-89 ALNNRNEF
+89 
-97 PKNRE
+97 
-102 NPISK
+102 
-107 AFCQMVLYFLEEIE
+107 
-121 KEKNNSLK
+121 
-129 HTIICNAHE
+129 
-138 FFLFDCKDLL
+138 
-148 FLKEDKRIKDF
+148 
-159 YKKCAKKEG
+159 
-168 TDSSKPKFYKDLEQY
+168 
-183 LQEDFQGELR
+183 
-193 YTHFNL
+193 
-199 SNYDPKELPL
+199 L
-209 IYQVLSQEVLLKQR
+209 IYQALSPNFLLKIP
-223 KTLDANTLNK
+223 KYSDANTLNK

-246 EQNDKGKI
+246 EKNEKGKT

-263 SLSAALKKKYEN
+263 SLSDALKKKYKN

-299 SLLISFKHFEKP
+299 SLLISFEHFENP

-318 KDFNALNTLFFEVL
+318 KDFDDLNILFFEVL
-332 AKKNSERSLNKEDK
+332 AKKNNERLSEIKEDK
-346 ILEKIPYLNSSLF
+346 ILRKIPYLNSSLF
-359 DQTPLELKGHEIRLL
+359 DQTPLELKGHEIKLL
-374 ENKKLELY
+374 DNKKLEIY
-382 QNSVLKKHEN
+382 KNSVLKKHED
-392 YQEKKE
+392 YQKQKD

-410 LYKFTTTPKD
+410 VYDFTTTPKD
-420 IKDNT
+420 IKDNQNK
-425 DTSESRLINPSV
+425 SESRLINPSV

-466 SITPIVL
+466 SIMTIVR
-473 DKFNAIYQWD
+473 DKFNATYQWD

-504 EYLNTLLTLRICDPA
+504 EYLQVLLTLHICDPA

-541 LIASLYRHELRLE
+541 LVASLYRCDLRLE
-554 NDEIIIHH
+554 NDEIIIH
-562 AQTGEIFNYKKPHS
+562 TPKNEVFTYTIPHS

-590 LKKDIIENC
+590 LKKSIIENC

-627 IFEKGKNTNNLET
+627 IFEEGKNTHNLET
-640 LPNIDINIKCA
+640 LPNIDINIKCG
-651 NSLVSRF
+651 NSLISRF

-670 NKNLEYY
+670 NKNLEYQ

-696 LTRPIKD
+696 LTHPIKD

-798 YTPYPKLDKTDKVV
+798 YTPYLKLDKTDKVV

-844 FPEVLNDEG
+844 FPEVLDDEG
-853 DFLGF
+853 NFLGF

-880 QKQYQDFY
+880 EKQYQDFY
-888 NSTADIYTYF
+888 NSSSDIYTYF
-898 FALAYHLLKE
+898 FALAFNLLKE
-908 KGFNAF
+908 KGFSAF
-914 ITSNKYAR
+914 ITSNKYTR
-922 AKYGA
+922 AQYGA
-927 KLRELLLKKT
+927 KLRGFLLKNT
-937 TLVSYMELNALK
+937 TIISYMELNALK

-954 AVDTSI
+954 TVDTSI
-960 MSFIKQTPP
+960 ISFIKQAPL
-969 KESDFEYYE
+969 KESVFKYYE
-978 PTPNDKDDLKST
+978 PTENDKENLKST
-990 PHLPMKQN
+990 PSLSIKQN

-1004 FIFANAT
+1004 FIFADTT

-1027 DWDIQINYGI
+1027 DWGIQINYGI
-1037 KTGANEAFIIPT
+1037 KTGCNEAFIIPT
-1049 EKREEILKNCDD
+1049 EKRDEILKNCDD
-1061 AQKDERGMSE
+1061 TQKDERGMSE
-1071 RERTKELIKP
+1071 RERTIELIKP

-1093 EWADLWVII
+1093 EWAGEWLVNTHNGYTSALKSKIPPVDIEKYPAIKAHLDSHYDAI
-1102 AKFGSHEFLE
+1102 ATRSDQGDTPYNLRNCAYLE
-1112 VEYPTIYNHLLQYKD
+1112 
-1127 QLEQRGQCRYSRGPQ
+1127 
-1142 NSNKPYPGQH
+1142 
-1152 HWLELD
+1152 
-1158 NNPKD
+1158 
-1163 SYLQDFEKE
+1163 DFEKE
-1172 KIVYGEIV
+1172 KIVYPETSQGAYFVYENSQIFLEKTAFMIV
-1180 QEPRFYLDNGEC
+1180 SDAYNLK
-1192 ELGVFYAEA
+1192 L
-1201 TSFILTGEHLRYL
+1201 LTAL
-1214 LGMLHSKLITF
+1214 LNSKLITF
-1225 AFKTFYAGGGLG
+1225 YFKDFCGGCILG
-1237 ESGYRYKKAFIER
+1237 KSGYQYNKHALER
-1250 LPIPQITEKNQEL
+1250 IPIPQITTKNQEL
-1263 ADKITDGAK
+1263 ADKIIALVDKILQAK
-1272 QILALKAKDPKAN
+1272 EKDPKAN
-1285 TQGLEKEIDALV
+1285 TQGLEQEIDALV

-1307 IKTIENGQ
+1307 IKIIENGQ

>member
-1 MICFTRIPLKD
+1 MDYKKLDLPNTNYPSKEQLEAFKTAFDAFLETNPQENENHQNDAFNDLLKGVFKYKVKPIKRIDSAIVNDKDKVEVIIEFKALKNPNE
-12 FIKKHNPQE
+12 FIKKGDLN
-21 PKKETI
+21 
-27 ENFEKEINNLLENAP
+27 
-42 KQDDEEFQKNEIN
+42 
-55 KFLKNTYGYDCN
+55 
-67 TYKKVDSAIYVDGE
+67 
-81 VRVLIEVK
+81 VK
-89 ALNNRNEF
+89 ALHESLFYYLIERKNGNNNLKHLILATIKELYIIDANEF
-97 PKNRE
+97 EVFNKD
-102 NPISK
+102 K
-107 AFCQMVLYFLEEIE
+107 EIE
-121 KEKNNSLK
+121 NAFKNCHDRKGNDTRTEAFYDACQKRLNELDHSLK
-129 HTIICNAHE
+129 YHYVP
-138 FFLFDCKDLL
+138 L
-148 FLKEDKRIKDF
+148 
-159 YKKCAKKEG
+159 KKE
-168 TDSSKPKFYKDLEQY
+168 
-183 LQEDFQGELR
+183 
-193 YTHFNL
+193 NL
-199 SNYDPKELPL
+199 AL
-209 IYQVLSQEVLLKQR
+209 IYQALSPNFLLKIP
-223 KTLDANTLNK
+223 KYSDANTLNK

-254 LIKPSRTQN
+254 LIKPSCTQN
-263 SLSAALKKKYEN
+263 SLSDALKKQYNN

-299 SLLISFKHFEKP
+299 SLLISFEHFNKEEKY
-311 FLTTENF
+311 FLTTDNF

-332 AKKNSERSLNKEDK
+332 AKKNNERLPEIKEDK
-346 ILEKIPYLNSSLF
+346 ILGKIPYLNSSLF
-359 DQTPLELKGHEIRLL
+359 DKTPLELKGHEIKLL
-374 ENKKLELY
+374 DNKKLEIY
-382 QNSVLKKHEN
+382 KNSVLKKDN
-392 YQEKKE
+392 PKQEP
-398 LPLLKYLFEFLR
+398 LPLLKYLFAFLR
-410 LYKFTTTPKD
+410 LYDFTTTPKD
-420 IKDNT
+420 IKDNQNN
-425 DTSESRLINPSV
+425 SESRLINPSV

-453 YTPSFI
+453 YTSSFI

-466 SITPIVL
+466 SITTIVR

-483 CENLKALREKIDRN
+483 CKDLEALKGKIDRN

-504 EYLNTLLTLRICDPA
+504 KYLQLLLTLRVCDPA

-530 NEMVLI
+530 NEMVRI

-541 LIASLYRHELRLE
+541 LIASLYRYDLKLE

-562 AQTGEIFNYKKPHS
+562 TQMGEIFSYTIPHS
-576 ENDPHHQI
+576 ENDPHHHI

-651 NSLVSRF
+651 NSLISRF
-658 ALKDKALLKTEK
+658 NLNDDLKKIPNIKQK
-670 NKNLEYY
+670 
-677 IAEYKELVKIYK
+677 IQEYKDLVAQYK
-689 DPKILES
+689 DPNPLYPLNKQDLINKIQDLKNTFS
-696 LTRPIKD
+696 LTLKD
-703 SNAVRKYA
+703 PKTKA
-711 KERLYQELAQNPN
+711 ELENT
-724 KDFKKA
+724 
-730 LNDRIEKIKEAF
+730 IEKHIKKYNFFALDDKSLLDGLDNFIPSLFGTLKLSPKEEEEAF
-742 KLTLEP
+742 AS
-748 PQKEL
+748 
-753 KFKKFLKEHLELYG
+753 YG
-767 KSILEEANDNGLEL
+767 RIR
-781 EALAL
+781 ALR
-786 EKKMAHEGLFHD
+786 K
-798 YTPYPKLDKTDKVV
+798 KLDDALS
-812 GLEHFNRYVLTSYKD
+812 GREY
-827 LQDENERYAN
+827 QN
-837 ALEWRFE
+837 AFEWRFE
-844 FPEVLNDEG
+844 FPEVLDDEG

-898 FALAYHLLKE
+898 FALSYHLLKE

-927 KLRELLLKKT
+927 KLREWLLKKT
-937 TLVSYMELNALK
+937 TIVSYMELNALK

-954 AVDTSI
+954 TVDTSI
-960 MSFIKQTPP
+960 MSFIKQPP
-969 KESDFEYYE
+969 LKESVFKYYE

-990 PHLPMKQN
+990 PHLSIKQN

-1049 EKREEILKNCDD
+1049 EKREEILNACKT
-1061 AQKDERGMSE
+1061 QEE
-1071 RERTKELIKP
+1071 RERTDALIKP

-1093 EWADLWVII
+1093 EWADLWVIFI
-1102 AKFGSHEFLE
+1102 PWHFPNTGSPKDMEQNEKDFSIH
-1112 VEYPTIYNHLLQYKD
+1112 YPIIYAHLLSHKD
-1127 QLEQRGQCRYSRGPQ
+1127 ELLKRNKDETGKRYEWYCLQR
-1142 NSNKPYPGQH
+1142 
-1152 HWLELD
+1152 WAA
-1158 NNPKD
+1158 
-1163 SYLQDFEKE
+1163 SYYQDFEKE

-1192 ELGVFYAEA
+1192 ELGGFYAEA

-1250 LPIPQITEKNQEL
+1250 LPIPKITKSNKPT
-1263 ADKITDGAK
+1263 ADKITDCAER
-1272 QILALKAKDPKAN
+1272 ILKSKAKDPKAN

-1307 IKTIENGQ
+1307 IKIIENGQ

>member
-1 MICFTRIPLKD
+1 MIRFTRIPLKD
-12 FIKKHNPQE
+12 FIKKYNP
-21 PKKETI
+21 PTPTTETI
-27 ENFEKEINNLLENAP
+27 ENFEKEINSLLENAP
-42 KQDDEEFQKNEIN
+42 RQDDEEFQKNEIN
-55 KFLKNTYGYDCN
+55 EFLKNTYGYRCN
-67 TYKKVDSAIYVDGE
+67 TNKKVDSAIYVDEE
-81 VRVLIEVK
+81 VQVLIEVK
-89 ALNNRNEF
+89 ALNKKTEF
-97 PKNRE
+97 PKNKE
-102 NPISK
+102 NPLSK
-107 AFCQMVLYFLEEIE
+107 AFCQMVLYFLEERE

-129 HTIICNAHE
+129 HAIICNAHE

-148 FLKEDKRIKDF
+148 FLNDDKRIKKF
-159 YKKCAKKEG
+159 YKNYAQKEG
-168 TDSSKPKFYKDLEQY
+168 TDSSKPKFYEDLEQY
-183 LQEDFQGELR
+183 LKEDFQGELR
-193 YTHFNL
+193 YTYFNL
-199 SNYDPKELPL
+199 NDDFKELPL
-209 IYQVLSQEVLLKQR
+209 IYQVLSQEVLSKQK

-246 EQNDKGKI
+246 EQNEKGKT

-263 SLSAALKKKYEN
+263 SLSDALKKQYKN

-299 SLLISFKHFEKP
+299 SLLISFNHFEKP

-332 AKKNSERSLNKEDK
+332 AKKNSERLPAIKQNK

-359 DQTPLELKGHEIRLL
+359 DQTPLELKGHEIKLL
-374 ENKKLELY
+374 NNEPLKIYPK
-382 QNSVLKKHEN
+382 SVLKKHEE
-392 YQEKKE
+392 YQEQKD

-410 LYKFTTTPKD
+410 VYDFTTTPKD
-420 IKDNT
+420 IKDNQNK
-425 DTSESRLINPSV
+425 SESRLINPSV

-473 DKFNAIYQWD
+473 DKFNTTYQWN
-483 CENLKALREKIDRN
+483 CEDLEPLRKKIDRN

-541 LIASLYRHELRLE
+541 LIASLYRHDLKLE
-554 NDEIIIHH
+554 NDEIIIH
-562 AQTGEIFNYKKPHS
+562 TPEDKIFNYTIPLR

-627 IFEKGKNTNNLET
+627 IFEEGKNTNALET

-651 NSLVSRF
+651 NSLISRF
-658 ALKDKALLKTEK
+658 NLNDDLKKIPNIKQK
-670 NKNLEYY
+670 
-677 IAEYKELVKIYK
+677 IQEYKDLVAQYK
-689 DPKILES
+689 DPNPLYPLNKADLINKIQDLKNTFS
-696 LTRPIKD
+696 LTLKD
-703 SNAVRKYA
+703 PKTKA
-711 KERLYQELAQNPN
+711 ELE
-724 KDFKKA
+724 KA
-730 LNDRIEKIKEAF
+730 IEKHIKKYNDFALDDKSLLDGLNYFIPSLFGTPKLSPKEEEEAF
-742 KLTLEP
+742 AS
-748 PQKEL
+748 
-753 KFKKFLKEHLELYG
+753 YG
-767 KSILEEANDNGLEL
+767 RIR
-781 EALAL
+781 ALR
-786 EKKMAHEGLFHD
+786 K
-798 YTPYPKLDKTDKVV
+798 KLDDALS
-812 GLEHFNRYVLTSYKD
+812 GREY
-827 LQDENERYAN
+827 QN
-837 ALEWRFE
+837 AFEWRFE
-844 FPEVLNDEG
+844 FPEVLDDEG

-867 IRQEHIKDLKPLL
+867 IRQEQIKDLKPLL
-880 QKQYQDFY
+880 EKQYQDFY

-898 FALAYHLLKE
+898 FALSYHLVKE

-922 AKYGA
+922 AKYGT
-927 KLRELLLKKT
+927 KLREWLLKKT

-954 AVDTSI
+954 TVDTSI
-960 MSFIKQTPP
+960 IHFIKQTPP
-969 KESDFEYYE
+969 KESDFKYYE
-978 PTPNDKDDLKST
+978 PTLNDKDDLKST
-990 PHLPMKQN
+990 PYLSMKQN

-1018 IESVGTPLK
+1018 IESIGTPLK

-1049 EKREEILKNCDD
+1049 EKRNEILNACKT
-1061 AQKDERGMSE
+1061 QEERG
-1071 RERTKELIKP
+1071 RTEALIKP

-1093 EWADLWVII
+1093 EWAHLWVINTHNGYTSNLKSKIPPIDIEKYPATKAHLDAHWNTI
-1102 AKFGSHEFLE
+1102 ATRCDQGDTPYHLRNCAYLE
-1112 VEYPTIYNHLLQYKD
+1112 
-1127 QLEQRGQCRYSRGPQ
+1127 
-1142 NSNKPYPGQH
+1142 
-1152 HWLELD
+1152 
-1158 NNPKD
+1158 
-1163 SYLQDFEKE
+1163 DFEKE

-1192 ELGVFYAEA
+1192 ELGYFYAEA

-1263 ADKITDGAK
+1263 ADKITDGAE
-1272 QILALKAKDPKAN
+1272 QILKSKAKDPKAN

-1307 IKTIENGQ
+1307 IKTIEDGQ

>member
-1 MICFTRIPLKD
+1 MIKFAHIPLKD
-12 FIKKHNPQE
+12 FIKKYNPQE
-21 PKKETI
+21 PKKEII
-27 ENFEKEINNLLENAP
+27 ENFEKEINSLLENAP
-42 KQDDEEFQKNEIN
+42 RQDDEEFQKDKIN
-55 KFLKNTYGYDCN
+55 KFLKNTYGYEYEP
-67 TYKKVDSAIYVDGE
+67 YKKVDSAICVDGKAW
-81 VRVLIEVK
+81 VLIEVK

-102 NPISK
+102 NPLSK
-107 AFCQMVLYFLEEIE
+107 AFCQMVFYFLKEIE
-121 KEKNNSLK
+121 NNNSLK
-129 HTIICNAHE
+129 HAIICNAHE
-138 FFLFDCKDLL
+138 FFLFDCKDLI
-148 FLKEDKRIKDF
+148 FLKEDKRITDFHKD
-159 YKKCAKKEG
+159 CTKKEG
-168 TDSSKPKFYKDLEQY
+168 TDPRTKRFYSDLEEY
-183 LQEDFQGELR
+183 LKKDFKGELR
-193 YTHFNL
+193 YTYFNL
-199 SNYDPKELPL
+199 SSYDPKEELPL
-209 IYQVLSQEVLLKQR
+209 IYQVLSHEVLLKQK

-263 SLSAALKKKYEN
+263 SLSGALKKQYNN

-311 FLTTENF
+311 FLTIENF

-332 AKKNSERSLNKEDK
+332 AKKNNERLSEIKEDK

-359 DQTPLELKGHEIRLL
+359 DKTPLESKGYEIKSLDNKPL
-374 ENKKLELY
+374 EIYPK
-382 QNSVLKKHEN
+382 SVLKKHED
-392 YQEKKE
+392 YQKEKKA
-398 LPLLKYLFEFLR
+398 LPLLEYFFKFLR

-420 IKDNT
+420 IKDNKN
-425 DTSESRLINPSV
+425 TSESRLINPSV

-473 DKFNAIYQWD
+473 DKFNQKYNIE
-483 CENLKALREKIDRN
+483 CEDLTELRNYLKNDSYKEDKR
-497 FSNEKAK
+497 K
-504 EYLNTLLTLRICDPA
+504 EYLQVLLALRICDPA

-530 NEMVLI
+530 NEMVRI
-536 AYELG
+536 AYKLG
-541 LIASLYRHELRLE
+541 LIASLPLGATLELE
-554 NDEIIIHH
+554 NDEILIKIS
-562 AQTGEIFNYKKPHS
+562 NKPFIYTRPSS
-576 ENDPHHQI
+576 EKEQSHQI

-590 LKKDIIENC
+590 LKKSIIENC

-627 IFEKGKNTNNLET
+627 IFEEGKNTNALET
-640 LPNIDINIKCA
+640 LPNIDINIKCG
-651 NSLVSRF
+651 NSLIFNFPLNSKLTIGQTLEF
-658 ALKDKALLKTEK
+658 S
-670 NKNLEYY
+670 KNLKAE
-677 IAEYKELVKIYK
+677 IKEYKNSVMFYK
-689 DPKILES
+689 EGLGEKAKILQNIAKLKSLIINYFIEQHQAKRHLKES
-696 LTRPIKD
+696 LKAFISEYGDGIFDISTAFGMEMLKIARHKDNNYKFVPTLTKKQPSPIGVE
-703 SNAVRKYA
+703 A
-711 KERLYQELAQNPN
+711 N
-724 KDFKKA
+724 KLF
-730 LNDRIEKIKEAF
+730 IKIKECYE
-742 KLTLEP
+742 TLEN
-748 PQKEL
+748 L
-753 KFKKFLKEHLELYG
+753 KN
-767 KSILEEANDNGLEL
+767 S
-781 EALAL
+781 
-786 EKKMAHEGLFHD
+786 
-798 YTPYPKLDKTDKVV
+798 KT
-812 GLEHFNRYVLTSYKD
+812 
-827 LQDENERYAN
+827 
-837 ALEWRFE
+837 LEWRFE
-844 FPEVLNDEG
+844 FPEVLDDEG
-853 DFLGF
+853 NFLGF

-867 IRQEHIKDLKPLL
+867 IRQEHIREIKPLL
-880 QKQYQDFY
+880 QKQYPDFY

-898 FALAYHLLKE
+898 FALSYHLLKE

-927 KLRELLLKKT
+927 QLRELLLKKT
-937 TLVSYMELNALK
+937 TIVSYMELNALK

-960 MSFIKQTPP
+960 MNFIKQTPP
-969 KESDFEYYE
+969 KESDFKYYE
-978 PTPNDKDDLKST
+978 PTPDDKNDLKST
-990 PHLPMKQN
+990 HSLLMRQN

-1004 FIFANAT
+1004 FIFANTT

-1018 IESVGTPLK
+1018 MEGIGAPLK

-1049 EKREEILKNCDD
+1049 EKRNAILNACKT
-1061 AQKDERGMSE
+1061 QEE
-1071 RERTKELIKP
+1071 RERTEALIKP

-1093 EWADLWVII
+1093 EWAGEWVINTHNGYTSNLKSKIPPIDIEKYPALKSHLDSHFDTI
-1102 AKFGSHEFLE
+1102 ATRSDQGDTPYHLRNCAYLE
-1112 VEYPTIYNHLLQYKD
+1112 
-1127 QLEQRGQCRYSRGPQ
+1127 
-1142 NSNKPYPGQH
+1142 
-1152 HWLELD
+1152 
-1158 NNPKD
+1158 
-1163 SYLQDFEKE
+1163 DFEKE

-1192 ELGVFYAEA
+1192 QLGYFYTEA

-1250 LPIPQITEKNQEL
+1250 LPIPKITSKNQEL
-1263 ADKITDGAK
+1263 ACKITDGAK
-1272 QILALKAKDPKAN
+1272 QILALKEKDPKAN
-1285 TQGLEKEIDALV
+1285 TQELEKEIDALV

-1307 IKTIENGQ
+1307 IKIIEEGQ

>member
-1 MICFTRIPLKD
+1 MMNFARIPLKD

-27 ENFEKEINNLLENAP
+27 ENFEKEINSLLENAP
-42 KQDDEEFQKNEIN
+42 RQDDEEFQKNEIN
-55 KFLKNTYGYDCN
+55 SFLKNTYGYRCN
-67 TYKKVDSAIYVDGE
+67 THKKVDSAIYVDGE
-81 VRVLIEVK
+81 VQVLIEVK
-89 ALNNRNEF
+89 ALNKKTEF

-102 NPISK
+102 NPLSK
-107 AFCQMVLYFLEEIE
+107 AFCQMVLYFLEERE

-148 FLKEDKRIKDF
+148 FLNDDKRIKKF
-159 YKKCAKKEG
+159 YKNYAQKEG
-168 TDSSKPKFYKDLEQY
+168 TDSSKPQFYEDLEQY
-183 LQEDFQGELR
+183 LKEDFQGELP
-193 YTHFNL
+193 YTYFNL
-199 SNYDPKELPL
+199 NDWNDEELPL
-209 IYQVLSQEVLLKQR
+209 IYQILSEEVLLKQK

-246 EQNDKGKI
+246 EKNEKGKI

-263 SLSAALKKKYEN
+263 SLSDALKEKYKN

-299 SLLISFKHFEKP
+299 SLLISFERFEKEKHF
-311 FLTTENF
+311 LTIENF

-332 AKKNSERSLNKEDK
+332 AKKNSERFPEIKEDK

-359 DQTPLELKGHEIRLL
+359 DKTPLELKGHEIKLL
-374 ENKKLELY
+374 DNKKLEIY
-382 QNSVLKKHEN
+382 KNSVLKKHED
-392 YQEKKE
+392 YQKQKDLKP

-410 LYKFTTTPKD
+410 LYDFTTTPKD
-420 IKDNT
+420 IKDNQNK
-425 DTSESRLINPSV
+425 SESRLINPSV

-466 SITPIVL
+466 SITTIVL

-483 CENLKALREKIDRN
+483 CKDLEALKGKIDRN

-504 EYLNTLLTLRICDPA
+504 EYLNTLLTLRVCDPA

-554 NDEIIIHH
+554 NDEIIIH
-562 AQTGEIFNYKKPHS
+562 TPEDKVFNYTIPHS
-576 ENDPHHQI
+576 ENDPHHHI

-627 IFEKGKNTNNLET
+627 IFEEGKNTNNLET

-651 NSLVSRF
+651 NSLISRF
-658 ALKDKALLKTEK
+658 NLNDDLKKIPNIKK
-670 NKNLEYY
+670 K
-677 IAEYKELVKIYK
+677 IQEYKDLVAQYK
-689 DPKILES
+689 DPNPLYPLNKQDLINKIQDLKNTFS
-696 LTRPIKD
+696 LTLKD
-703 SNAVRKYA
+703 PKTKA
-711 KERLYQELAQNPN
+711 ELE
-724 KDFKKA
+724 KA
-730 LNDRIEKIKEAF
+730 IEKHITKYNDFALDDKSLLDGLDYFIPSLFGTPKLSPKEEEEAF
-742 KLTLEP
+742 AS
-748 PQKEL
+748 
-753 KFKKFLKEHLELYG
+753 YG
-767 KSILEEANDNGLEL
+767 RIR
-781 EALAL
+781 ALR
-786 EKKMAHEGLFHD
+786 K
-798 YTPYPKLDKTDKVV
+798 KLDDALS
-812 GLEHFNRYVLTSYKD
+812 GREYH
-827 LQDENERYAN
+827 N
-837 ALEWRFE
+837 AFEWRFE
-844 FPEVLNDEG
+844 FPEVLDDEG
-853 DFLGF
+853 NFLGF

-880 QKQYQDFY
+880 EKQYQNFY

-898 FALAYHLLKE
+898 FALSYHLLKE

-937 TLVSYMELNALK
+937 TLISYMELNALK

-960 MSFIKQTPP
+960 MSFIKQEPP
-969 KESDFEYYE
+969 KESRFNYCK
-978 PTPNDKDDLKST
+978 PTPNDKNDLKSAR
-990 PHLPMKQN
+990 PLPMRQN

-1018 IESVGTPLK
+1018 MESVGTPLK

-1037 KTGANEAFIIPT
+1037 KTGANEAFIITT
-1049 EKREEILKNCDD
+1049 EKRDAILKNCDD

-1093 EWADLWVII
+1093 EWADLWVINTHNGYTSATKSKI
-1102 AKFGSHEFLE
+1102 PPIDIEK
-1112 VEYPTIYNHLLQYKD
+1112 YPTLKAHLDSHYDAIVTRSD
-1127 QLEQRGQCRYSRGPQ
+1127 QGDTPYHLRNCAYLE
-1142 NSNKPYPGQH
+1142 
-1152 HWLELD
+1152 
-1158 NNPKD
+1158 
-1163 SYLQDFEKE
+1163 DFEKE

-1192 ELGVFYAEA
+1192 ELGYFYAEA

-1237 ESGYRYKKAFIER
+1237 GSGYRYKKAFIER
-1250 LPIPQITEKNQEL
+1250 LPIPKITTKNQEL
-1263 ADKITDGAK
+1263 ADKITDCAE
-1272 QILALKAKDPKAN
+1272 QILQAKAKDPKAN
-1285 TQGLEKEIDALV
+1285 TQRLEKEIDALV
-1297 YQLYHLTDEE
+1297 YQLYNLTDEE
-1307 IKTIENGQ
+1307 IKIIEDGQ

>member
-1 MICFTRIPLKD
+1 MSFARILLKD
-12 FIKKHNPQE
+12 FIKKYNP
-21 PKKETI
+21 PTPTKETI
-27 ENFEKEINNLLENAP
+27 EKFEKEINSLLENAP
-42 KQDDEEFQKNEIN
+42 RQDDEEFQKNEIN
-55 KFLKNTYGYDCN
+55 SFLKNTYGYRCN
-67 TYKKVDSAIYVDGE
+67 THKKVDSAIYVDKE
-81 VRVLIEVK
+81 VQVLIEVK
-89 ALNNRNEF
+89 ALNKKTEF
-97 PKNRE
+97 PKNKE
-102 NPISK
+102 NPLSK
-107 AFCQMVLYFLEEIE
+107 AFCQMVLYFLEERK

-148 FLKEDKRIKDF
+148 FLNEDKRIKKF
-159 YKKCAKKEG
+159 YKNYAQKEG
-168 TDSSKPKFYKDLEQY
+168 TDSSKPQFYEDLEQY
-183 LQEDFQGELR
+183 LKEDFQGKLR
-193 YTHFNL
+193 YAYFNL
-199 SNYDPKELPL
+199 NDDFKELPL
-209 IYQVLSQEVLLKQR
+209 IYQVLSQEVLLKQK

-246 EQNDKGKI
+246 EQNEKGKI

-263 SLSAALKKKYEN
+263 SLSDALKKKYEN

-299 SLLISFKHFEKP
+299 SLLTSFKHFTKP
-311 FLTTENF
+311 FLTTDNF

-332 AKKNSERSLNKEDK
+332 AKKNNERLPEIKEDK
-346 ILEKIPYLNSSLF
+346 ILQKIPYLNSSLF
-359 DQTPLELKGHEIRLL
+359 DKTPLELKGCEIKLL
-374 ENKKLELY
+374 DNKKLEIY
-382 QNSVLKKHEN
+382 KNSVLKKHED
-392 YQEKKE
+392 YQKEKE

-410 LYKFTTTPKD
+410 VYDFTTTPKD
-420 IKDNT
+420 IKDNQNN
-425 DTSESRLINPSV
+425 SESRLINPSV

-473 DKFNAIYQWD
+473 DKFNATYQWD

-504 EYLNTLLTLRICDPA
+504 EYLNTLLTLRVCDPA

-562 AQTGEIFNYKKPHS
+562 AQTGEIFNYKKPDS

-584 QKELFE
+584 QKELFN

-627 IFEKGKNTNNLET
+627 IFEKGKNTNALET

-651 NSLVSRF
+651 NSLISRF
-658 ALKDKALLKTEK
+658 NLNDDLKKIPNIKQK
-670 NKNLEYY
+670 
-677 IAEYKELVKIYK
+677 IQEYKDLVAQYK
-689 DPKILES
+689 DPNPLYPLNKQDLINKIQDLKNTFS
-696 LTRPIKD
+696 LTLKDPKTKAELEKAIEKHIKD
-703 SNAVRKYA
+703 YNDFALDDKSLLAGLNYFTPSLFGTPKLSP
-711 KERLYQELAQNPN
+711 KEE
-724 KDFKKA
+724 
-730 LNDRIEKIKEAF
+730 EEAF
-742 KLTLEP
+742 AS
-748 PQKEL
+748 
-753 KFKKFLKEHLELYG
+753 YG
-767 KSILEEANDNGLEL
+767 RIR
-781 EALAL
+781 ALR
-786 EKKMAHEGLFHD
+786 K
-798 YTPYPKLDKTDKVV
+798 KLDDALS
-812 GLEHFNRYVLTSYKD
+812 GGEY
-827 LQDENERYAN
+827 QN
-837 ALEWRFE
+837 AFEWRFE

-853 DFLGF
+853 NFLGF

-880 QKQYQDFY
+880 EKQYKDFY

-898 FALAYHLLKE
+898 FALSYHLLKE
-908 KGFNAF
+908 KGFSAF

-954 AVDTSI
+954 TVDTSI
-960 MSFIKQTPP
+960 IHFIKQLPL
-969 KESDFEYYE
+969 KESVFNYYE
-978 PTPNDKDDLKST
+978 PIENDKDYLKNT
-990 PHLPMKQN
+990 PSLLMKQN
-998 ALSTES
+998 ALQTES
-1004 FIFANAT
+1004 FIFTDTT

-1018 IESVGTPLK
+1018 MENIGTPLK
-1027 DWDIQINYGI
+1027 DWGIQIYRGI
-1037 KTGANEAFIIPT
+1037 LTGCNEAFIIPT
-1049 EKREEILKNCDD
+1049 EKRDEILKNCDD

-1093 EWADLWVII
+1093 EWAHLWVINTHNGYTSATKSKIPPIDIEQYPAIKAHLDAHYDTI
-1102 AKFGSHEFLE
+1102 ATRCDQGDTPYHLRNCAYLE
-1112 VEYPTIYNHLLQYKD
+1112 
-1127 QLEQRGQCRYSRGPQ
+1127 
-1142 NSNKPYPGQH
+1142 
-1152 HWLELD
+1152 
-1158 NNPKD
+1158 
-1163 SYLQDFEKE
+1163 DFEKE

-1192 ELGVFYAEA
+1192 ELGFFYAEA

-1250 LPIPQITEKNQEL
+1250 LPIPKITTKNQEL
-1263 ADKITDGAK
+1263 ADKITDCARRILQAK
-1272 QILALKAKDPKAN
+1272 EKDPKAN
-1285 TQGLEKEIDALV
+1285 TQRLEKEIDALV
-1297 YQLYHLTDEE
+1297 YQLYNLTDEE
-1307 IKTIENGQ
+1307 IKTIEDQ